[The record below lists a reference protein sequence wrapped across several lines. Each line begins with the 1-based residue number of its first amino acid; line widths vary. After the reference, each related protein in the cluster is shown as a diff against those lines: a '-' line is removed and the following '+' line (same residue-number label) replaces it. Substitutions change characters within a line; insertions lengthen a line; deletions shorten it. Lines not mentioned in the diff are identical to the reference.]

1 MSLLLQK
8 RAKRTLEKII
18 QSGPVRQTGIMIPVL
33 QTETEA
39 QRLHNLPRNVQK
51 LYGCT
56 GLVLAIGMDAPHF
69 WLCVGVVSTDVLS
82 C

>member
-1 MSLLLQK
+1 M
-8 RAKRTLEKII
+8 
-18 QSGPVRQTGIMIPVL
+18 RQTHIMIPVL

-51 LYGCT
+51 LRDCT
-56 GLVLAIGMDAPHF
+56 GLFLAIGMDAPHF
-69 WLCVGVVSTDVLS
+69 RLCVGVVSTDVLS